1 MCKGLIEAEGKSI
14 MYAFYFIPTQ
24 RFRSELFERT
34 CSHEGSEMNCLKTC
48 SHKGPEVSCL
58 NNVLETGF
66 RLICLNQLKGQA
78 PGNIPVPPEVETRAV
93 VDGVVVWKVRGK

>member
-1 MCKGLIEAEGKSI
+1 M
-14 MYAFYFIPTQ
+14 FIQ
-24 RFRSELFERT
+24 RFRSELFE
-34 CSHEGSEMNCLKTC
+34 NI
-48 SHKGPEVSCL
+48 
-58 NNVLETGF
+58 LETCF